1 MTAQALAPQVLAAST
16 QGASIALD
24 DCEFSTGAIIDLGTV
39 TAANVTSLVVQIEES
54 TDGSSGWAAIS
65 GMVATVTATTAATNL
80 HQVVRGQ
87 RQYKYVRANAI
98 TLAATTTTGAFPCS
112 VVVIAQRKYMAPAGY
127 QGGVDRYPS
136 S

>member
-1 MTAQALAPQVLAAST
+1 MSAQAITPQILAAST

-24 DCEFSTGAIIDLGTV
+24 DCEFSTGAIIEANVPT
-39 TAANVTSLVVQIEES
+39 TANVTSLVVQIEES

-65 GMVATVTATTAATNL
+65 GMVATVTATTAAANL

-87 RQYKYVRANAI
+87 RTYKYVRANAI

-112 VVVIAQRKYMAPAGY
+112 VTVLAQRKYIAPAG
-127 QGGVDRYPS
+127 QFGGVDRYPS